1 MKSQA
6 CIKISPTSLFVHFEN
21 VGRKGHFEK
30 ILDRWQ
36 TVFPQ
41 SQWSNAYRAWELPV
55 ANFEDVKLFCD
66 KMFGKVIV
74 EPLTPPTKRVNQLK
88 LNF

>member
-6 CIKISPTSLFVHFEN
+6 RIKISSKSLFVHFEK
-21 VGRKGHFEK
+21 VGRKAHFEK
-30 ILDRWQ
+30 ILNRWLV
-36 TVFPQ
+36 VFPQ
-41 SQWSNAYRAWELPV
+41 SQWSDTYRAWELPV

-74 EPLTPPTKRVNQLK
+74 EPLTPPTKRINQLE